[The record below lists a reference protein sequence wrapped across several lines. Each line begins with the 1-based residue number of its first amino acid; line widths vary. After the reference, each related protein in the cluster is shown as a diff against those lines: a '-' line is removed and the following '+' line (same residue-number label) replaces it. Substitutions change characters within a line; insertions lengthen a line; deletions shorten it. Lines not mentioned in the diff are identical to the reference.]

1 MLPKNESLAWPDEEK
16 VRIYTKRE
24 CGVMGILR
32 VFLDRWKDG
41 VLRDCFNLL
50 SRIDKV
56 KLGCI
61 VFIQIFLSILD
72 LVAIA
77 LVGILGALSINGI
90 KSSAP
95 GNTTLKVL
103 KILQLETASFQ
114 SQVAWLGAIA
124 GVFLLVRTISSMFL
138 TKRTIGFL
146 SRRGAQISSDLVS
159 RLFTQPLLKI
169 QERTSQ
175 ETLYACTIGVSSIAL
190 GVIATGVNVLSDL
203 ALITVIASGL
213 FIVDPAVAVSTLI
226 FFAILA
232 FTLYRKMQGRAS
244 ELGTRE
250 ASISISTNK
259 KMLEVINLYRENT
272 IRNTRWRYSDE
283 ISGLRSD
290 LAEIQAEMTYM
301 PNISKYVL
309 ESGIVLGAVL
319 ISAFQFSTQDSAHA
333 VASIGIFIAAGSRLA
348 PALLR
353 VQQGAIHMKNSL
365 GVASP
370 TLSLIDEFSFATT
383 AIKTTPD
390 FVYENFIPSVVID
403 EVTLHYENR
412 SDDALKNVTLNIPAG
427 NIVAIVGPSGAGKT
441 SLVDVLL
448 GAISPSSGKVLISGI
463 SPNEV
468 IVKWPGAIAY
478 VPQDVYIIDGTL
490 RENITIGM
498 SSDSETTSR
507 IESAITLA
515 QLSEVVGDLPN
526 GLDTEVG
533 ENGVNLSGGQR
544 QRIGI
549 ARALYTEPKL
559 IVLDEATSALDA
571 DTEDKISNSVQALR
585 VSHTLIIIAHR
596 LSTVRN
602 ADLVVY
608 LDNGQVLAQ
617 GSFDYVRNAIP
628 EFDNQA
634 NLMGL

>member
-370 TLSLIDEFSFATT
+370 TLSLIDEFTFATT

-515 QLSEVVGDLPN
+515 QLREVVEDLPD

-585 VSHTLIIIAHR
+585 ASHTLIIIAHR
-596 LSTVRN
+596 LSTVRD

>member
-1 MLPKNESLAWPDEEK
+1 
-16 VRIYTKRE
+16 
-24 CGVMGILR
+24 MGILR
-32 VFLDRWKDG
+32 VFLDRWRDG

-61 VFIQIFLSILD
+61 VLIQIFLSILD

-95 GNTTLKVL
+95 GNTTMKVL
-103 KILQLETASFQ
+103 NILQLESASFQ

-159 RLFTQPLLKI
+159 RLLTQPLLKI

-244 ELGTRE
+244 ELGRRD

-283 ISGLRSD
+283 ISELRSN

-309 ESGIVLGAVL
+309 ESGIVIGAVL
-319 ISAFQFSTQDSAHA
+319 LSAFQFSTQDSAHA

-370 TLSLIDEFSFATT
+370 TLSLIGEFTIATT
-383 AIKTTPD
+383 VIKTTPD
-390 FVYENFIPSVVID
+390 FVYENFSPSVVID
-403 EVTLHYENR
+403 KISLHYENR
-412 SDDALKNVTLNIPAG
+412 SDDALKNITLNIPAG
-427 NIVAIVGPSGAGKT
+427 DIVAIVGPSGAGKT

-463 SPNEV
+463 SPSEV

-478 VPQDVYIIDGTL
+478 VPQDVYIMDGTL

-498 SSDSETTSR
+498 PSDSETTSR

-515 QLSEVVGDLPN
+515 QLREVVEELPD

-533 ENGVNLSGGQR
+533 ENGINLSGGQR

-549 ARALYTEPKL
+549 ARALYTKPKL

-571 DTEDKISNSVQALR
+571 DTEDKISNSVQSLR
-585 VSHTLIIIAHR
+585 ASHTLIIIAHR

-608 LDNGQVLAQ
+608 LDNGQILAQ